1 MPPESA
7 EVRISPEAE
16 RDLESIWLYTL
27 EEWGFEQANR
37 YSDEMIDAM
46 SKLAN
51 RPKSGVACDHIR
63 EGYRRSSYGRHAVYY
78 RIESYGIAVVR
89 ILHDRMLPSNHL

>member
-27 EEWGFEQANR
+27 DEWGLEQANR
-37 YSDEMIDAM
+37 FSDEMFDAM
-46 SKLAN
+46 NKLAKW
-51 RPKSGVACDHIR
+51 PKSGVACEHIR

-78 RIESYGIAVVR
+78 RIEPYGIVVVR
-89 ILHDRMLPSNHL
+89 NLHDRMLPSNHL